1 MFDLKTTPTMQLVQI
16 LCETQDQGTINLVA
30 YELACRIYVP
40 YNNAETFEE
49 LLTKFGYRKEESQV
63 KKLVK

>member
-1 MFDLKTTPTMQLVQI
+1 MIDIKTTPTMELIQI
-16 LCETQDQGTINLVA
+16 LCEAQDQGVINSIA

-40 YNNAETFEE
+40 YVSDVTFEE

-63 KKLVK
+63 KKLTR